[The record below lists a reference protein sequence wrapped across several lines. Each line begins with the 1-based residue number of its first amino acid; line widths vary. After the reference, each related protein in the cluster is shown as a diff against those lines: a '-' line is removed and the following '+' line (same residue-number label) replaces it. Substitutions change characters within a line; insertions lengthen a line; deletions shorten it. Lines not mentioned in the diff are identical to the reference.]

1 NLIRKITPA
10 AVVTTLAGSTLGS
23 VNGTGVSAKFN
34 DPRGVAADDAGNLY
48 VSDYTGHQVRKI
60 ILTGYTISPALP
72 SGLSFAG
79 TTGTISGT
87 PTAASAA
94 TNYTVTAYNAYGSDA
109 AVVNITTTTT
119 PGFAAK
125 VDETPLDASAPV
137 VKQGI
142 SPNGDGVG
150 DVLEITNIGNYP
162 ENTFQVMS
170 RSGTLVYS
178 VKGYDNVSRV
188 FDGHSNINGK
198 LQQAGTYFYQLEYN
212 DRGKLIR
219 KTGYILLK
227 Y

>member
-1 NLIRKITPA
+1 
-10 AVVTTLAGSTLGS
+10 
-23 VNGTGVSAKFN
+23 
-34 DPRGVAADDAGNLY
+34 ADLAGNLY
-48 VSDYTGHQVRKI
+48 VSDYAGHQVRKI
-60 ILTGYTISPALP
+60 LLTGYTISPALP
-72 SGLSFAG
+72 PGLMFAG

-94 TNYTVTAYNAYGSDA
+94 TNYTVTAYNAYGIDA
-109 AVVNITTTTT
+109 AIVNITTTTT

-125 VDETPLDASAPV
+125 IDETPLETAAAPE

-142 SPNGDGVG
+142 SPNGDGIG

-162 ENTFQVMS
+162 QNTFQVMS
-170 RSGTLVYS
+170 RSGMLVYS

-188 FDGHSNINGK
+188 FDGQSNINGK
-198 LQQAGTYFYQLEYN
+198 LLQAGTYFYQLEYN
-212 DRGKLIR
+212 DKGKLIR